1 MIEILQKNLEAKL
14 PGIKAWKRMAVNSKE
29 GDSIES
35 ESLQKYS
42 DWLSRKKLEK
52 MKTAAVLIGL
62 FEKENEWYFPLIK
75 RPMHEKNHPGQI
87 ALPGGAMEKGE
98 DLQETARREA
108 FEEVGILPEKVK
120 IIGKLTPLPV
130 PVSNYLIHPFVGIVN
145 EEPDWEINGNEVEE
159 LIILRMKT
167 LIEADNG
174 YYEEWNLRGSQVKVP
189 IFKVMGK
196 TVWGA
201 TATVL
206 SELLDLIKK

>member
-1 MIEILQKNLEAKL
+1 MIEILQKNLESKL

-62 FEKENEWYFPLIK
+62 FEKEDEWYFPLIK

-159 LIILRMKT
+159 LIILKMKT

-174 YYEEWNLRGSQVKVP
+174 YYEEWKLRGSQVKVP

>member
-1 MIEILQKNLEAKL
+1 
-14 PGIKAWKRMAVNSKE
+14 MAVNSKE

-98 DLQETARREA
+98 DIQETARREA

-159 LIILRMKT
+159 LIILKMKT

>member
-98 DLQETARREA
+98 DIQETARREA

-159 LIILRMKT
+159 LIILKMKT

>member
-1 MIEILQKNLEAKL
+1 MIKILRKNLEAKL
-14 PGIKAWKRMAVNSKE
+14 PGIDAWKRVAVKSKK

-42 DWLSRKKLEK
+42 DWLSKEKLGK

-87 ALPGGAMEKGE
+87 ALPGGAKEKGE
-98 DLQETARREA
+98 DIQETARREA

-130 PVSNYLIHPFVGIVN
+130 PVSNYLIHPFVGILK
-145 EEPDWEINGNEVEE
+145 EEPDWKINSNEVEE
-159 LIILRMKT
+159 LIILKMKT
-167 LIEADNG
+167 LIDADNG
-174 YYEEWNLRGSQVKVP
+174 YYEEWNLRGNQVKVP